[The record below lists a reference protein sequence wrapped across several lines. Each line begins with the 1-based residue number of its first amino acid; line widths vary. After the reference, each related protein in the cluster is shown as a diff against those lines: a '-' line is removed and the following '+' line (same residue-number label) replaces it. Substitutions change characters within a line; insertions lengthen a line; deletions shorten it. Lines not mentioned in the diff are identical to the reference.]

1 MDYRQLNAVTK
12 KDAYPLPR
20 IDETLDALGNAT
32 VFTTLDLQSGFWQ
45 IPMQPEDR
53 EKTAFATHNG
63 HYSFNVMPFGLANAP
78 ATFQRLMDLVI
89 VFAPSVEEHL
99 KRLDVVLDRIEK
111 AGLTLKP
118 AKCQW
123 FKRSV
128 KFLGHIVSE
137 EGVTVDPAKVSSVQ
151 NVPIPKNKTDVR
163 SFLGLTG
170 YYRRFI
176 ADYASRS
183 KPLVDL
189 TKKKPLFQWTKEA
202 EDAFKEMKDCL
213 TSAPAL
219 RCPDFS
225 SSSLFSSSSTP
236 MPVTMALEQFSL
248 KKRTM
253 LKPWLLTQTK
263 Y

>member
-1 MDYRQLNAVTK
+1 MH
-12 KDAYPLPR
+12 
-20 IDETLDALGNAT
+20 
-32 VFTTLDLQSGFWQ
+32 
-45 IPMQPEDR
+45 PEDR
-53 EKTAFATHNG
+53 EKSSFATHNG

-78 ATFQRLMDLVI
+78 ATFQRLMDLVLSGLHWTHCLVYLDDVI
-89 VFAPSVEEHL
+89 VFASNVEEHL

-123 FKRSV
+123 LKRSV

-151 NVPIPKNKTDVR
+151 NFPIPKNKTDVR
-163 SFLGLTG
+163 SFLELTI

-189 TKKKPLFQWTKEA
+189 TKNKRIFQ
-202 EDAFKEMKDCL
+202 
-213 TSAPAL
+213 
-219 RCPDFS
+219 
-225 SSSLFSSSSTP
+225 
-236 MPVTMALEQFSL
+236 
-248 KKRTM
+248 
-253 LKPWLLTQTK
+253 
-263 Y
+263 